1 MMGEIS
7 NSNWYATMKARA
19 RSEFATG
26 HWPLVT
32 EEEWRR
38 SDVSKLGLDVFI
50 GAAGPGSAGFTA
62 SLSPGALS
70 AGLRLSPARDLS
82 ALGSESSS
90 AAALRAH
97 IESSLDQGDRFAAW
111 NLAEGEAWVLELP
124 ADFIATEPIVVD
136 CAISGRAAHP
146 RLMVAAG
153 PGSQADIVYRL
164 AANTGAGA
172 VVATN
177 AGAAKGVATIAG
189 AGGIVAGTPPPKLSG
204 PCLVNSAVGLWLGEG
219 AIVKFFESRE
229 SDDEAL
235 WFVEEKAS
243 LSRDA
248 RLLHFTVDSS
258 GRFVKS
264 RVECA
269 LEGSGADADLDG
281 IFYGSSGRQ
290 LDLRTV
296 QRHVA
301 PRATS
306 RALYKGALDWGGRSV
321 FQGLIEVAKEA
332 SGTDAFLANRNLVL
346 GAGARADSIP
356 TLRIGNNDVRCS
368 HGSTTG
374 KLSEAEV
381 FYLESR
387 GFDREAAR
395 ELLVLGF
402 FNELLDLAPDVFSE
416 PVARRLAERLGSAS
430 RLERAKARAGKAA

>member
-1 MMGEIS
+1 MMGEIMKD
-7 NSNWYATMKARA
+7 NWYDMMKARA
-19 RSEFATG
+19 RSLFATG

-38 SDVSKLGLDVFI
+38 SDVSKLGLDAFI
-50 GAAGPGSAGFTA
+50 GGAGRDSAAFSA
-62 SLSPGALS
+62 SLPPGALS
-70 AGLRLSPARDLS
+70 AGVRLSPARDLS
-82 ALGSESSS
+82 AVGPESSS

-124 ADFIATEPIVVD
+124 EGFVATEPIVVD

-164 AANTGAGA
+164 TA
-172 VVATN
+172 N
-177 AGAAKGVATIAG
+177 AGAATAGVATAG
-189 AGGIVAGTPPPKLSG
+189 VATAVAAKVGVGSVGAAQPTLPG
-204 PCLVNSAVGLWLGEG
+204 PRLVNSVVGLRLGEG

-290 LDLRTV
+290 IDLRTV

-332 SGTDAFLANRNLVL
+332 SGT
-346 GAGARADSIP
+346 
-356 TLRIGNNDVRCS
+356 
-368 HGSTTG
+368 
-374 KLSEAEV
+374 
-381 FYLESR
+381 
-387 GFDREAAR
+387 
-395 ELLVLGF
+395 
-402 FNELLDLAPDVFSE
+402 
-416 PVARRLAERLGSAS
+416 
-430 RLERAKARAGKAA
+430 